1 MKTFNFLFFA
11 FIVFSSSAFSQDTE
25 FHRIHLKYDISLDV
39 PSHWMIISQDNRKNI
54 RAAGKA
60 MTDNAGIE
68 SSAGQKETLLAINST
83 PSPAGA
89 MIRVSVT
96 SPPDYKQSDL
106 TAATPEALKAIGTG
120 MHSAFS
126 KLEASG
132 GPKIIEM
139 QPVRIEKFKTYR
151 VLVMPYIRAGI
162 TGPSPW
168 QVTQYKIP
176 LPNRLIE
183 ITLSHRQSDAVVWRP
198 ILERVWRSVQF

>member
-25 FHRIHLKYDISLDV
+25 FHRIHLTYDISLDV

-60 MTDNAGIE
+60 MIDNAGIE

-96 SPPDYKQSDL
+96 SPPDTNKVILLLQRQKLSRQL
-106 TAATPEALKAIGTG
+106 VQVCTVHLVNLKLQAALKLLKCSLFA
-120 MHSAFS
+120 SRNS
-126 KLEASG
+126 KT
-132 GPKIIEM
+132 IEFWLCHTFV
-139 QPVRIEKFKTYR
+139 PV
-151 VLVMPYIRAGI
+151 
-162 TGPSPW
+162 
-168 QVTQYKIP
+168 
-176 LPNRLIE
+176 
-183 ITLSHRQSDAVVWRP
+183 
-198 ILERVWRSVQF
+198 